1 MKRGGPRN
9 IVIQSGDFMTATL
22 EGPSMVDY
30 YGIGFLRHAG
40 MGSFKKMLAW
50 LQNRKKN
57 VENMWHYAKG
67 IMKFQMEIGLP
78 VSSFPD
84 LGLYEIEDNAEETTG
99 LSNNE
104 HHDDTNGGYE
114 SEAQRVWRER
124 MEKYY

>member
-1 MKRGGPRN
+1 
-9 IVIQSGDFMTATL
+9 
-22 EGPSMVDY
+22 
-30 YGIGFLRHAG
+30 
-40 MGSFKKMLAW
+40 
-50 LQNRKKN
+50 
-57 VENMWHYAKG
+57 
-67 IMKFQMEIGLP
+67 MEIGLP

-84 LGLYEIEDNAEETTG
+84 LGLYEIEDNGEETTG

>member
-50 LQNRKKN
+50 LQNSKKPMRCG
-57 VENMWHYAKG
+57 EYAALCKR
-67 IMKFQMEIGLP
+67 
-78 VSSFPD
+78 
-84 LGLYEIEDNAEETTG
+84 
-99 LSNNE
+99 NNE
-104 HHDDTNGGYE
+104 IPNGN
-114 SEAQRVWRER
+114 RVAS
-124 MEKYY
+124 K